1 MCRKRNG
8 SHCTKPS
15 TIHGLHLKTG
25 IETLTI
31 NYKFKYSQSL
41 LGHPSL
47 YRRYFFVDNGF
58 GTSDSQDTFALT

>member
-1 MCRKRNG
+1 M
-8 SHCTKPS
+8 
-15 TIHGLHLKTG
+15 KTG
-25 IETLTI
+25 IETLTV